1 MQLQYAF
8 FRSKV
13 GGWDEEDQRNN
24 REGRIGGIKMHGM
37 YLVIKIWSNIK
48 TSSCFHFVA
57 ACQDDLT

>member
-24 REGRIGGIKMHGM
+24 RQGEWEELRCMGRT
-37 YLVIKIWSNIK
+37 L
-48 TSSCFHFVA
+48 
-57 ACQDDLT
+57 